1 MTRSPDRPRET
12 LLMALAASLLVHAA
26 LGMAFGRSAGATPVP
41 LALPSPPL
49 SIRIA
54 NLPESLPAVQRPAS
68 AGLTAVGHIDDANV
82 QIPSAVAAAA
92 PTVAPPAAAAPAI
105 RDDASKRIGGNADVR
120 RFSGTVTVAADATV
134 GRAGRYLQER
144 VREQFPTEV
153 WHPVRIADPIR
164 VRYPPAALAAHREGV
179 VIAFLVVAADGS
191 VQELDIIEGDDDLSL
206 AVADAL
212 ALARLA
218 PAEEIGGRPIPFY
231 TVLEFDFR
239 IDGAQTSADA
249 AAAAAR

>member
-1 MTRSPDRPRET
+1 MTRSPDRSRES
-12 LLMALAASLLVHAA
+12 LLTALAASVLVHAA
-26 LGMAFGRSAGATPVP
+26 LGMAFGRHDGAMPAP
-41 LALPSPPL
+41 LALLSPPL

-54 NLPESLPAVQRPAS
+54 NLPESLPAAENPAS
-68 AGLTAVGHIDDANV
+68 ARLAAVRRTDDADAH
-82 QIPSAVAAAA
+82 IPSAVAATA
-92 PTVAPPAAAAPAI
+92 PTVAPPSVPAPDV
-105 RDDASKRIGGNADVR
+105 RDAASKRIDGSANLRQIG
-120 RFSGTVTVAADATV
+120 GTVTVAADATV

-164 VRYPPAALAAHREGV
+164 VAYPPAALASHREGI

-191 VQELDIIEGDDDLSL
+191 VQELDIIEGDDDLSV

-212 ALARLA
+212 ATARLA
-218 PAEEIGGRPIPFY
+218 PAEEIGGKPISFY

-239 IDGAQTSADA
+239 IDGAQPSAGATA
-249 AAAAAR
+249 ASAR